1 VDSEFWKERW
11 EKNQIGFHL
20 DEVNPMLVKHFDSLK
35 LKENAS
41 IFLPLCGKTLDMQW
55 LLSKGYNII
64 GAELSELAIQQLFDE
79 LQVKPDVSTNS
90 NFKVYQARN
99 LKIFVGDIFNLV
111 DEVLGPIDAVY
122 DRAALV
128 ALPFSLREKYT
139 IHLRELTKEIPQ
151 LLINFT
157 YDQNLMNGPPFSV
170 SAEEIKE
177 HYSKS
182 YKIDLLES
190 KEVEGK
196 FKGKVYAQEMAW
208 LLKKKTI

>member
-20 DEVNPMLVKHFDSLK
+20 DEVNEMLEEHFKSLK
-35 LKENAS
+35 LEQNTR
-41 IFLPLCGKTLDMQW
+41 IFLPLCGKTLDIQW
-55 LLSKGYNII
+55 LLSQGYNII

-79 LQVKPDVSTNS
+79 LNIKPDVSTHS
-90 NFKVYQARN
+90 DFKVYQAKN
-99 LKIFVGDIFNLV
+99 LKIYVGDIFNLTYKI
-111 DEVLGPIDAVY
+111 LGSIDAVY

-128 ALPFSLREKYT
+128 ALPFTLREKYT
-139 IHLRELTKEIPQ
+139 AHLRELTNEVPQ
-151 LLINFT
+151 LLLNFT
-157 YDQNLMNGPPFSV
+157 YDQSLMNGPPFSV
-170 SAEEIKE
+170 SGDEIKE
-177 HYSKS
+177 HYSAN

-208 LLKKKTI
+208 LLKKKTS

>member
-20 DEVNPMLVKHFDSLK
+20 DEVNEMLEEHFKSLK
-35 LKENAS
+35 LEQNTK
-41 IFLPLCGKTLDMQW
+41 IFLPLCGKTLDIQW
-55 LLSKGYNII
+55 LLSQGYNII

-79 LQVKPDVSTNS
+79 LNIKPDVSTHS
-90 NFKVYQARN
+90 DFKVYQAKN
-99 LKIFVGDIFNLV
+99 LKIYVGDIFNLTYKI
-111 DEVLGPIDAVY
+111 LGSIDAVY

-128 ALPFSLREKYT
+128 ALPFTLREKYT
-139 IHLRELTKEIPQ
+139 AHLRELTNEVPQ
-151 LLINFT
+151 LLLNFT
-157 YDQNLMNGPPFSV
+157 YDQSLMNGPPFSV
-170 SAEEIKE
+170 SGDEIKE
-177 HYSKS
+177 HYSAN

-208 LLKKKTI
+208 LLKKKTS

>member
-20 DEVNPMLVKHFDSLK
+20 DEVNPMLEKHFHELGVNEGS
-35 LKENAS
+35 S
-41 IFLPLCGKTLDMQW
+41 IFIPLCGKTLDIQW
-55 LLSKGYNII
+55 LLSKGYNIV
-64 GAELSELAIQQLFDE
+64 GAELSELAIEQLFEE
-79 LQVKPDVSTNS
+79 LKIKPDVSTQKK
-90 NFKVYQARN
+90 FKVYQTKN
-99 LKIFVGDIFNLV
+99 VKIFVGDIFDLSSELLV
-111 DEVLGPIDAVY
+111 DLDGVY

-128 ALPFSLREKYT
+128 ALPFNIREKYT
-139 IHLRELTKEIPQ
+139 EHLRKITQHLPQ
-151 LLINFT
+151 LLLNFT
-157 YDQNLMNGPPFSV
+157 YDQSLMNGPPFSV
-170 SAEEIKE
+170 TGEEIKE

-208 LLKKKTI
+208 LLKKKTL